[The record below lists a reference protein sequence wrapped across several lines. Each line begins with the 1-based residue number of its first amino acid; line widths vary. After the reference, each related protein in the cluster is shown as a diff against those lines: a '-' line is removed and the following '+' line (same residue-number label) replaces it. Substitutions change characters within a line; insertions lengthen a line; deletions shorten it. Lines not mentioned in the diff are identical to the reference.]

1 MVIFGVT
8 ISMDSDLI
16 NSLKSKIQKVLDVL
30 KTDLQTIRT
39 GRATP
44 SLVEN
49 VVINAYGGT
58 ARLKIM
64 ELATIGATDTHSL
77 VITPFDQ
84 TIIHEIE
91 KGIQEANVGLNPVVD
106 GHVIRISIPLL
117 TQERREELI
126 KAMKHKLENG
136 RIMLRQVRHDGM
148 NDIKKLHEDNTISDD
163 DKNRIEKEIQKV
175 IDDTTNAIDSLG
187 KQKEEELLQL

>member
-1 MVIFGVT
+1 MDQQVI
-8 ISMDSDLI
+8 
-16 NSLKSKIQKVLDVL
+16 NELKSKIQKVLDVL

-44 SLVEN
+44 SLVES

-58 ARLKIM
+58 ARLKVM
-64 ELATIGATDTHSL
+64 ELATIGATDTHTL

-106 GHVIRISIPLL
+106 GQVIRISIPLL

-187 KQKEEELLQL
+187 KQKEEELMQL